1 MPHTKLVC
9 TLGPASIDRIPAL
22 IEAGMNVAR
31 LNFSHGT
38 EAEHRRAAATVR
50 RSAAALGRSVALLAD
65 LPGPKVRLGELVHG
79 SVTLRNGSRLLIR
92 GDDAPGD
99 ESAVST
105 SHSTLAADLEAGDR
119 VLLADGAVELRVV
132 ASGEMLETEV
142 VRGGTVRSGAGVNIP
157 SERLTLPAIT
167 DGDRRALEVA
177 LSMGVDLVA
186 QSFVRRADDLMLL
199 RSLLGR
205 HRVSVVAKLETRA
218 AVEDLEAILTRA
230 DAVMVARGDLGVE
243 IPYEEIPLVQ
253 KRIVA
258 MAVAAGRPVIVA
270 TQMLESMTAHTRPT
284 RAEASDVATAVLEG
298 VDAVMLS
305 AETAIGRH
313 PVEAAAAAVRICSF
327 AEVNGT
333 AYATRIERNRPF
345 PRPVLGDG
353 RPLSSSDEPTEE
365 EAEHRAAW
373 AIASAA
379 AELADRDPGISALAC
394 YTTSGRTA
402 ALLAAARPH
411 KPILALSAD
420 PIVVGQL
427 ALYRGVMAVPAEEP
441 HDTDAV
447 VALVDRV
454 VREMLGTPAGASVVV
469 VAGSPVGHALTNVLR
484 VHRLENHPLRDP
496 AHPLPWD
503 S

>member
-9 TLGPASIDRIPAL
+9 TLGPASTERIPEL

-38 EAEHRRAAATVR
+38 EADHR
-50 RSAAALGRSVALLAD
+50 RSASAVRQAAADLGRSVALLAD
-65 LPGPKVRLGELVHG
+65 LPGPKVRLGDLVRG
-79 SVTLRNGSRLLIR
+79 SITLRDGARLLIR
-92 GDDAPGD
+92 GHDAPGD
-99 ESAVST
+99 ETVVST
-105 SHSTLAADLEAGDR
+105 SHPGLGSDLAAGDR
-119 VLLADGAVELRVV
+119 VLLADGAVELRVL
-132 ASGEMLETEV
+132 AAGDLLETEV

-167 DGDRRALEVA
+167 DRDRRVLEVA
-177 LSMGVDLVA
+177 LSIGVDLVA
-186 QSFVRRADDLMLL
+186 QSFVRRAQDLVDL

-205 HRVSVVAKLETRA
+205 HRVGVVAKLETRA
-218 AVEDLEAILTRA
+218 AVEDLAGILARA

-258 MAVAAGRPVIVA
+258 AAVALGRPVIVA

-284 RAEASDVATAVLEG
+284 RAEASDVTTAVLEG
-298 VDAVMLS
+298 ADAVMLS

-313 PVEAAAAAVRICSF
+313 PIEAAAAAMRICGF
-327 AEVNGT
+327 AEANGA
-333 AYATRIERNRPF
+333 AYETRIERARPF
-345 PRPVLGDG
+345 PPGVVGDAG
-353 RPLSSSDEPTEE
+353 AASGKEAPGE
-365 EAEHRAAW
+365 EAPGEAEDEAEQRAAW

-379 AELADRDPGISALAC
+379 ADLADRDPHIGALAC

-402 ALLAAARPH
+402 ALLSAARPH

-420 PIVVGQL
+420 RVVVRRL
-427 ALYRGVMAVPAEEP
+427 ALYRGVLAGEAQQPA
-441 HDTDAV
+441 DTDAV
-447 VALVDRV
+447 VALIDRV
-454 VREMLGTPAGASVVV
+454 AREMLDLRAGTSVVV

-484 VHRLENHPLRDP
+484 VHRL
-496 AHPLPWD
+496 

>member
-9 TLGPASIDRIPAL
+9 TLGPASVDRIPAL

-50 RSAAALGRSVALLAD
+50 QAAAVLGRSVALLAD
-65 LPGPKVRLGELVHG
+65 LPGPKVRLGELANG
-79 SVTLRNGSRLLIR
+79 SLDLRDGSRLLIR

-99 ESAVST
+99 ERAVST
-105 SHSTLAADLEAGDR
+105 SHSTLAADLEPGDR
-119 VLLADGAVELRVV
+119 VLLADGAVELLVL

-157 SERLTLPAIT
+157 SERLSLPAIT
-167 DGDRRALEVA
+167 DRDRHALEVA
-177 LSMGVDLVA
+177 LSIGVDLVA
-186 QSFVRRADDLMLL
+186 QSFVRRAGDLVSL

-205 HRVSVVAKLETRA
+205 HRVGVVAKLETRA
-218 AVEDLEAILTRA
+218 AVEDLEAILARG

-298 VDAVMLS
+298 ADAVMLS

-313 PVEAAAAAVRICSF
+313 PIEAAAAAVRICRF
-327 AEVNGT
+327 AEANGA
-333 AYATRIERNRPF
+333 AYETRLDRSRPS
-345 PRPVLGDG
+345 PVPVIGDA
-353 RPLSSSDEPTEE
+353 RALPSSAAPSEDE
-365 EAEHRAAW
+365 ADHRAAW
-373 AIASAA
+373 AIAGAA
-379 AELADRDPGISALAC
+379 ADLADRDPGISALAC

-402 ALLAAARPH
+402 ALLSAARPH

-420 PIVVGQL
+420 PVVVRQL
-427 ALYRGVMAVPAEEP
+427 ALCRGVIAAHAGEP

-447 VALVDRV
+447 VALIDRR
-454 VREMLGTPAGASVVV
+454 VREMLGIRAGASVVV
-469 VAGSPVGHALTNVLR
+469 VAGSPVGHSLTNLLR
-484 VHRLENHPLRDP
+484 VHQLE
-496 AHPLPWD
+496 
-503 S
+503 